1 MKNPVQL
8 NWRGFSFSKQFTG
21 LKAFIDMKLLNALIG
36 GFAGAIAL
44 NILHETVKQ
53 YYDKAPRIDL
63 LGEEALEKSMEA
75 VGAEPP
81 EGKNLYLATLAGDI
95 ISNGLYY
102 SAIGMGGTKNIYI
115 KGTVAGLA
123 AGIGALELPGPMG
136 LDDLPVTYSKPTK
149 ALTVSWYLFGGL
161 VAAAVI
167 TALENKRKI

>member
-1 MKNPVQL
+1 
-8 NWRGFSFSKQFTG
+8 
-21 LKAFIDMKLLNALIG
+21 
-36 GFAGAIAL
+36 
-44 NILHETVKQ
+44 
-53 YYDKAPRIDL
+53 
-63 LGEEALEKSMEA
+63 
-75 VGAEPP
+75 
-81 EGKNLYLATLAGDI
+81 
-95 ISNGLYY
+95 
-102 SAIGMGGTKNIYI
+102 MGGTKNIYI

>member
-1 MKNPVQL
+1 MNL
-8 NWRGFSFSKQFTG
+8 
-21 LKAFIDMKLLNALIG
+21 FISMKLINALIG

-44 NILHETVKQ
+44 NILHETVKR
-53 YYDKAPRIDL
+53 YYEKAPRIDL

-81 EGKNLYLATLAGDI
+81 EGENLYLATLAGDV

-123 AGIGALELPGPMG
+123 AGIGALELPAPMG
-136 LDDLPVTYSKPTK
+136 LDDLPVTYSNPTK
-149 ALTVSWYLFGGL
+149 ALTVAWYLVGGL

-167 TALENKRKI
+167 NGLESKIIS